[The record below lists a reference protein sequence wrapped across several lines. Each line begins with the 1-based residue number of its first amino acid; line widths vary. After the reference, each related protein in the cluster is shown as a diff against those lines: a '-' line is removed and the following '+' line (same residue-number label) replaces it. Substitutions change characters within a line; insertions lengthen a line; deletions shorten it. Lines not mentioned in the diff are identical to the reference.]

1 MKNNERG
8 LKGFIKS
15 FRYAVT
21 GIVHSVLSERNIRIH
36 LVVALYVL
44 YFSRFYSLSRAEYIL
59 LLLTICFVIATEM
72 LNTAIETVV
81 DLVTEAY
88 ARLAKIAKDVAAGAV
103 LVAAFSAVA
112 VGVMLFFNLDV
123 MGQIV
128 RYFMGNW
135 VRPVL
140 LLLSVVVSFLFISKV
155 GQWAQ
160 KADEAICPDQGGK
173 DAQNQK

>member
-15 FRYAVT
+15 FRYAII
-21 GIVHSVLSERNIRIH
+21 GIAHSIISERNIRIH
-36 LVVALYVL
+36 LVVALYIL

-72 LNTAIETVV
+72 LNTAIETAV

-112 VGVMLFFNLDV
+112 VGFLLFFNLDV

-128 RYFMGNW
+128 RYFTGNW
-135 VRPVL
+135 VRPTL
-140 LLLSVVVSFLFISKV
+140 LLLSAIVSFLFISKV
-155 GQWAQ
+155 GRWAQ
-160 KADEAICPDQGGK
+160 KAEVTFSPNHGGK